1 MIEQLTLILDKL
13 ITLQKSLLH
22 VSNRKMEALKE
33 NDIDEINRLLKEELS
48 HIRAME
54 SLNARREELQEEISS
69 AYQTP
74 VTTFSELLA
83 VESLPGREELREKH
97 VEITASTLHLKK
109 QNELNQDLLNQSL
122 QFVNLSLDLVM
133 GQQETGNYS
142 QDPDDIQSMRTHS
155 FFNSKA

>member
-1 MIEQLTLILDKL
+1 MEQLTLILDKI

-54 SLNARREELQEEISS
+54 SLNIRREELQQEISS
-69 AYQTP
+69 TYQMP
-74 VTTFSELLA
+74 VTTFSELLGI
-83 VESLPGREELREKH
+83 ESLPGKEELREKH
-97 VEITASTLHLKK
+97 AELTACTLRLKN

-142 QDPDDIQSMRTHS
+142 QDPENIQSIRTHTI
-155 FFNSKA
+155 FNSKA